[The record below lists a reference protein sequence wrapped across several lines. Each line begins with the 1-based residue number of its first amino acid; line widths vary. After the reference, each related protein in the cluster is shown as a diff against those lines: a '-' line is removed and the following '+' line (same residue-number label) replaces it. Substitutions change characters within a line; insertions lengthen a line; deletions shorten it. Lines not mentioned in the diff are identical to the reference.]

1 MEIRHLIIHN
11 NTKADEKFKEMNNAE
26 NIVTLLSGSRIKLDY
41 SVSNQMIQ
49 SVRLLCQEIDNELI
63 RVNALVA
70 Q

>member
-1 MEIRHLIIHN
+1 MASKVWQRFEGKTRN
-11 NTKADEKFKEMNNAE
+11 
-26 NIVTLLSGSRIKLDY
+26 Y

-63 RVNALVA
+63 RVNALAA